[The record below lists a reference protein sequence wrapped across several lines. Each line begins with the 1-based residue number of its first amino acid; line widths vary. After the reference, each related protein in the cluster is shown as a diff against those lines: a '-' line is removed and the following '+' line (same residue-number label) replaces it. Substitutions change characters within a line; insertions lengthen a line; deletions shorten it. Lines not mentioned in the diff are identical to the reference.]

1 MNKAK
6 RLPSDAIHGRQKK
19 KKRKESKKINKKK
32 ELSSPT
38 REHSSFSMTFQ
49 ESADR
54 HTVFCVTF
62 CLGPGMTEKRR
73 KAGKGLEMGRGNW
86 GNGRVGELREPC
98 YQHCTLLGAIC

>member
-19 KKRKESKKINKKK
+19 KEKEKINKKK

-38 REHSSFSMTFQ
+38 REHSSFSVTFQ

-73 KAGKGLEMGRGNW
+73 KAGKGLERGRGNW
-86 GNGRVGELREPC
+86 GNGRVVDLREPC
-98 YQHCTLLGAIC
+98 SQHRTLLGAIC